1 MSRLSQKPIEIPKG
15 TEVSMSD
22 GTLTV
27 KGSLGT
33 LTRAFKDDIS
43 IEVADGAINVS
54 PRKNNLFTK
63 ALVGTYASH
72 ITNMLDGVNKEYEK
86 KLIVEGVGFRAEV
99 QGDKLNM
106 ALGFSHPVVVDI
118 PQGLKVTSEKNE
130 ITISGMDKDLVG
142 QYAAKIRA
150 MKKPEP
156 YKGKG
161 IRYVD
166 EVIRRKQG
174 KKAV

>member
-1 MSRLSQKPIEIPKG
+1 MSRLSKKPITIPQG
-15 TEVSMSD
+15 TEVSISD
-22 GTLTV
+22 GNLTV

-33 LTRAFKDDIS
+33 LSRMFKDDIS
-43 IEVADGAINVS
+43 IEVTPEGVALK
-54 PRKNNLFTK
+54 PKRKNLFTK

-72 ITNMLDGVNKEYEK
+72 IKNMIDGVNKEYEK
-86 KLIVEGVGFRAEV
+86 KLIVEGVGFKADVE
-99 QGDKLNM
+99 GTDLKM
-106 ALGFSHPVVVDI
+106 ALGFSHPVIVAI
-118 PQGLKVTSEKNE
+118 PEGLKVTSLKNE
-130 ITISGMDKDLVG
+130 ITIVGMDKELVG

-161 IRYVD
+161 IRYID